1 MIDSLKIKHL
11 FIFLICGFVVL
22 PTAQCLSAIIVYDNV
37 TTVGTPVFLKVLT
50 KGRIF
55 ADGGRLVEFFLDDNS
70 LGKNLTGGDGYGYR
84 KYTPKRPGIIKLK
97 ASSKGESGSG
107 LLLVVK
113 KSEKVIFI
121 EIESGFKD
129 AFISEIAAGAS
140 RRAVEKMMKKYR
152 LIYLSR
158 YTGVRASRN
167 LLDEGEF
174 PEAPVL
180 RWKGPKMLS
189 DLKDNGIQLYAIIG
203 SAGLI
208 AESDEHIER
217 RYTFEKT
224 QSGQTVKDWEEI
236 IELLEKKT
244 PKGSAKDK
252 KK

>member
-1 MIDSLKIKHL
+1 MIASLKIKRL
-11 FIFLICGFVVL
+11 SIFLICGFIIL
-22 PTAQCLSAIIVYDNV
+22 PTAQCLSAVIVYDNV
-37 TTVGTPVFLKVLT
+37 TTVSTPVYLKVLT

-70 LGKNLTGGDGYGYR
+70 LGKNLTGGDGFGYR
-84 KYTPKRPGIIKLK
+84 KYTPKRPGLIKLK
-97 ASSKGESGSG
+97 ASSKGERGSG

-121 EIESGFKD
+121 EIESSLKD

-140 RRAVEKMMKKYR
+140 RRAVQKMMKKYR
-152 LIYLSR
+152 IIYLSR
-158 YTGVRASRN
+158 YAGVRSSRN
-167 LLDEGEF
+167 LLHKGEF

-180 RWKGPKMLS
+180 RWKGLKMLS
-189 DLKDNGIQLYAIIG
+189 ALKDKGIQFYAIIG

-208 AESDEHIER
+208 AESAEHIQR

-224 QSGQTVKDWEEI
+224 QNGQTVKDWEEI
-236 IELLEKKT
+236 IELLEKKP